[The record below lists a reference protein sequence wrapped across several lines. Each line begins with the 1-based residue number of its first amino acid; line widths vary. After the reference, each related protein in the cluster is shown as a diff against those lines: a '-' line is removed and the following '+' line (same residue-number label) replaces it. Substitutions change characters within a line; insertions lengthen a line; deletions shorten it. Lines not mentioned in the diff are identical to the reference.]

1 MFFTQSNTSDI
12 QQVFKLTYACS
23 FVGRS
28 PCVVSGFVYLWL
40 YFHQEN
46 FSYSTNMQQC
56 REV

>member
-1 MFFTQSNTSDI
+1 MFFIHSNTFTSEVS
-12 QQVFKLTYACS
+12 QVFQLMYS
-23 FVGRS
+23 WEVLEFF
-28 PCVVSGFVYLWL
+28 VSGFVYLWL